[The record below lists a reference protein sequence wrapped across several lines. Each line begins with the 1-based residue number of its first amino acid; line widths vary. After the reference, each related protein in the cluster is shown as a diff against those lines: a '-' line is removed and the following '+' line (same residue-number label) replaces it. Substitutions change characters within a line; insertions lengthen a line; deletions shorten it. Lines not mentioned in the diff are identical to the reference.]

1 MVKSAAKRTFDGQL
15 ELGRQLAEAEFMRQ
29 VAEQKVR
36 GERMFQ
42 EEVEKGRKEA
52 DMELRRRVRS
62 VQNSKLF
69 KYLSASQSQPS
80 RSESTIDN

>member
-62 VQNSKLF
+62 VQNKYWSVSLSPVYLF
-69 KYLSASQSQPS
+69 KY
-80 RSESTIDN
+80 SEAIRQ

>member
-62 VQNSKLF
+62 VQNSKPL
-69 KYLSASQSQPS
+69 
-80 RSESTIDN
+80 

>member
-1 MVKSAAKRTFDGQL
+1 M
-15 ELGRQLAEAEFMRQ
+15 Q

-62 VQNSKLF
+62 VHLDE
-69 KYLSASQSQPS
+69 LS
-80 RSESTIDN
+80 RSL

>member
-1 MVKSAAKRTFDGQL
+1 M
-15 ELGRQLAEAEFMRQ
+15 Q

-62 VQNSKLF
+62 VYF
-69 KYLSASQSQPS
+69 
-80 RSESTIDN
+80 DNTRY